1 MAVAAGDVFRLA
13 QHFEGPEQVQA
24 FNILALKCVTGTC
37 TDAELLA
44 AASTWLKAAYD
55 ECIDLISDQV
65 TMSECRVTRMIWSVN
80 KWLVTELIGS
90 VLNPS
95 TFAETTDMLP
105 HAVAAVPV
113 FATAKPTSRGRVNI
127 FGVGES
133 EQEDGLWNSTA
144 VADITAFAGD
154 LRSVLAPGSATLYY
168 AILGDDGTART
179 TTSAVVTDV
188 PGSQR
193 RRKPGVGI

>member
-1 MAVAAGDVFRLA
+1 MAVAAGDIFRLA
-13 QHFEGPEQVQA
+13 QHFEGPEQVDA
-24 FNILALKCVTGTC
+24 YNIIALKCISGTC

-44 AASTWLKAAYD
+44 AVSTWLKAAYD
-55 ECIDLISDQV
+55 ELVDVISDQV
-65 TMSECRVTRMIWSVN
+65 DMAECRVTKMLWSG
-80 KWLVTELIGS
+80 TEWIVDSLIGS

-105 HAVAAVPV
+105 HAVSAVPV

-127 FGVGES
+127 FGVGEA
-133 EQEDGLWNSTA
+133 EQEDGLWNSTC
-144 VADITAFAGD
+144 VADIAAFAAD
-154 LRSVLAPGSATLYY
+154 LRSAMSPGTAVLYY
-168 AILGDDGTART
+168 AILGDDGVART
-179 TTSAVVTDV
+179 TTSVATTDV